1 MRKSVLCYTLI
12 PHPIQTSIV
21 PSHAIALAA
30 GSFTQTGEPDMTTHM
45 SNKRSGTLALPK
57 TTLRQTTTHDNRG
70 PRFLTEEFLAP
81 KQSKLPTR
89 PTPGLPCRASLP
101 CLACQPLCL
110 AYPSTHHHQ
119 IHPSSIYNPTPF
131 NISSPPQG
139 GRARRDAAGQG
150 LNLPKR
156 KCLAR

>member
-110 AYPSTHHHQ
+110 RIHPLIIIKSTHH
-119 IHPSSIYNPTPF
+119 PSTIPPRSIY
-131 NISSPPQG
+131 PPPHKG
-139 GRARRDAAGQG
+139 GGPAEVLQARA
-150 LNLPKR
+150 
-156 KCLAR
+156 